1 MEMNIRTDPTTGD
14 EVVRAIHAIQAVH
27 PNTQAIYLYGTW
39 GTEYQRP
46 NSDLDIAALLPHDEA
61 KAVDPWKW
69 HLFATDMAIKVHV
82 GHVDL
87 INLRC
92 VDTSFQAEILST
104 GRLIYCTDE
113 EVRLQ
118 FETLVLSMH
127 QRLNEE
133 RAGIREEIIKSG
145 RVYAV

>member
-1 MEMNIRTDPTTGD
+1 MDSQELTKLILS
-14 EVVRAIHAIQAVH
+14 AH

-46 NSDLDIAALLPHDEA
+46 NSDLDIAVLLPNDEA
-61 KAVDPWKW
+61 KTVDRWEW
-69 HLFATDMAIKVHV
+69 HLFATDIAIKVHV

-92 VDTSFQAEILST
+92 VDTSFQAEILSA
-104 GRLIYCTDE
+104 GRLIHCTDE
-113 EVRLQ
+113 EARLQ

-127 QRLNEE
+127 QKLNEE

-145 RVYAV
+145 RVYAQ